1 MKRTV
6 IILSCSIFLSSCV
19 TLLSSSHKNVRI
31 FTTEPTK
38 VIYNQDSIN
47 TINNKAILSVERK
60 NQPLEITLLTDSASK
75 SIVVKPLKSRTY
87 FSNIFFNYGIGM
99 LVDRK
104 NSKRFSYPDKIY
116 IVSSE
121 TTPKY
126 YRFKQS
132 NSNGK
137 LYLNFSLP
145 HINSFFLRPVDES
158 SKVNTGFWGI
168 SGGFDYYYRKQQFLS
183 LNASTVIA
191 YFVPV
196 PAPVKIIGIYETMDS
211 QYISFANNYR
221 KNRFTFGYGIS
232 IARNTWTIHNNN
244 YLDPNLR
251 SLVSKSTAA
260 LGFIFPTYFTVGPFL
275 NVGLIYR
282 PTFFRPNAATK
293 FAYEHLISVD
303 FAYKLRLL
311 K

>member
-19 TLLSSSHKNVRI
+19 TLLSGSHKNVRI

-60 NQPLEITLLTDSASK
+60 NQPLEITLLTDSA
-75 SIVVKPLKSRTY
+75 LKSPTY

-145 HINSFFLRPVDES
+145 YINSFLLRPVDES

-168 SGGFDYYYRKQQFLS
+168 SGGFDYYLRKQQFLS

-196 PAPVKIIGIYETMDS
+196 PAPVKIIGPYEIMGS
-211 QYISFANNYR
+211 QYISFTNNYR

-251 SLVSKSTAA
+251 SLVSKSNAA
-260 LGFIFPTYFTVGPFL
+260 LGLIFPTYFTVGPFL

-282 PTFFRPNAATK
+282 PTFFRLNDTNK